1 MCVCEMEWGGG
12 EGEGICGPSKD
23 IESTLDKKE
32 DKTATTH
39 YSQLS

>member
-1 MCVCEMEWGGG
+1 MCVMEWGFR

-23 IESTLDKKE
+23 VDATLDKKE

-39 YSQLS
+39 YSHLS